1 VYGNNACEILGFFF
15 FSRLFVLCIIICHIF
30 ILHDRDER
38 ETDAPFSTGTLAPAS
53 VHARSYP
60 SYRRQQQVRPLPK
73 STQSPPL
80 ANLASLHQASQ
91 CGSSQHGWMQMYSAA
106 PVYTYHAYITV
117 TITTTILDPLL
128 HNDHY
133 LKTTNERAHI
143 P

>member
-1 VYGNNACEILGFFF
+1 MPCIETTHARSLVFFF
-15 FSRLFVLCIIICHIF
+15 FSEPHPFICIVHYHLPYKWTTHSLSIDF

-38 ETDAPFSTGTLAPAS
+38 ETDAPGWLHSP
-53 VHARSYP
+53 RSYP

-106 PVYTYHAYITV
+106 PVYTYHAYIYNSYNHNNNPRSAV
-117 TITTTILDPLL
+117 T
-128 HNDHY
+128 
-133 LKTTNERAHI
+133 
-143 P
+143 